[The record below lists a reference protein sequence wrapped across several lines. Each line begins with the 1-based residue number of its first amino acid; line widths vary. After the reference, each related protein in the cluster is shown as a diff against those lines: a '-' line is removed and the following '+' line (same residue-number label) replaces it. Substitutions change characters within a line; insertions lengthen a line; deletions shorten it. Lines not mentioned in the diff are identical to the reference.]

1 MIDAKRLFKPGRRYR
16 GFAPI
21 GGRYVPVGFNLYPIN
36 TKEVRIRYLF
46 PPRVGERIRE
56 GSVLYVLVEDER
68 KLVAEIRVVRK
79 GEKEVVAN
87 LDFVTEDKRKLPRVK
102 VEGFLEIEASLSCGG
117 KAYTGKVVDLS
128 LSSVSVRTELI
139 PTSEECEL
147 SVKYRNTFLKLK
159 GRVVRREEGVAVLEI
174 LNGNNEMAELLQ
186 RIYADLFLKAQ
197 RAT

>member
-21 GGRYVPVGFNLYPIN
+21 GGRYVPVGFNLYPIS

-68 KLVAEIRVVRK
+68 KLVAELRVVKRS
-79 GEKEVVAN
+79 EREVVAN
-87 LDFVTEDKRKLPRVK
+87 LDFITEDKRKLPRVK
-102 VEGFLEIEASLSCGG
+102 VEGFLDVEASLTCGG
-117 KAYTGKVVDLS
+117 RVYTGRVVDLS
-128 LSSVSVRTELI
+128 LSSVSVRTEMTPPL
-139 PTSEECEL
+139 EECEL
-147 SVKYRNTFLKLK
+147 SIKYRNTFLRSR
-159 GRVVRREEGVAVLEI
+159 GRVVRREEGVTVLEI
-174 LNGNNEMAELLQ
+174 VNGNNGMTELLQ

-197 RAT
+197 RIT